1 MKIYSERLPLKYLFS
16 NHGVCLGFDTEKQ
29 SFLFLI
35 SRRGLIL
42 MRRPTGDTIVEALDY
57 EIPEIHQALMHEREL
72 LRKMKKEK

>member
-35 SRRGLIL
+35 SRKGLIL
-42 MRRPTGDTIVEALDY
+42 TRRPAGDTIVETLDY
-57 EIPEIHQALMHEREL
+57 EIPQIHRALMDEREL
-72 LRKMKKEK
+72 QRKPKK